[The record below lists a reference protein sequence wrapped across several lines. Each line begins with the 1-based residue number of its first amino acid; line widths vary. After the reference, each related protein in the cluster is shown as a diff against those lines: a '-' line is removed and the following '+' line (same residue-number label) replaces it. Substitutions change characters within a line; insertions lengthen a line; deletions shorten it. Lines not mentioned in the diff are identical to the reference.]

1 LRVIWSDRIN
11 MHFVNNTSP
20 IVVTEPD
27 GTWYK
32 YIIRPVK

>member
-1 LRVIWSDRIN
+1 

-20 IVVTEPD
+20 IVMTEPD
-27 GTWYK
+27 GTGYK